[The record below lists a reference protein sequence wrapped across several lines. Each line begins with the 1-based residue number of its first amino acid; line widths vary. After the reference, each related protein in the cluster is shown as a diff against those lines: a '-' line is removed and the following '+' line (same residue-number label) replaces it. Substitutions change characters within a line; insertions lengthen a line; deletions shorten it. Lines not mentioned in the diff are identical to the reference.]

1 MQEHTYTSWGVR
13 DGDTPLYLGDG
24 PDVLGIFNL
33 ERATVMGAP
42 WALKVDDKQSAKA
55 TLADGR
61 TFLLNGNLTKDKK
74 LRADIAGRVFMFINE
89 NSSNWII
96 EDATGTKIAQFSG
109 ANRGVRKAILEIV
122 PENPEQQVELTPE
135 ELAALSWFARIIL
148 ESRLGRSS
156 MMLIVTLVAASI
168 LAILALFV

>member
-1 MQEHTYTSWGVR
+1 MHEHTFTSWGVR
-13 DGDTPLYLGDG
+13 NGDTPLYLGEG
-24 PDVLGIFNL
+24 PDLLGKFGL
-33 ERATVMGAP
+33 ERATVAGSP
-42 WALKVDDKQSAKA
+42 WALAVDNKQSAKA

-61 TFLLNGNLTKDKK
+61 TFTLIGDLTKDKQ
-74 LRADIAGRVFMFINE
+74 LRADVAGRVFMFINE

-122 PENPEQQVELTPE
+122 PETPDQEVDLSAE
-135 ELAALSWFARIIL
+135 ELAALSWFARMIL

-156 MMLIVTLVAASI
+156 TMLVITLVAASI
-168 LAILALFV
+168 LAILAFFV